1 MTADVRL
8 GAGGF
13 RKLPRTIDAGG
24 ANVSDETVVPDAQ
37 RIQTLTIAAAIIFA
51 CRGKESLEEALE
63 AATEIFER
71 VSKAVK

>member
-1 MTADVRL
+1 M
-8 GAGGF
+8 
-13 RKLPRTIDAGG
+13 
-24 ANVSDETVVPDAQ
+24 SDETVVPDAQ